1 MADRGSEAI
10 VRLPDSTKLK
20 GRTTSIDK
28 DAKCG
33 VIKLD
38 KKPGVPGLIISDKD
52 DLPNIGIYVGLSYSP
67 TWHQA
72 KEAAPYLTIIVDSD
86 KKTFRPDYAVPGAWQ
101 GGPLFDVLGH
111 VVGIHTSGGA
121 SGKTTFSRVHN
132 LKLEPPR

>member
-1 MADRGSEAI
+1 MCIR
-10 VRLPDSTKLK
+10 DS
-20 GRTTSIDK
+20 TTSIDK
-28 DAKCG
+28 ASKCG

-38 KKPGVPGLIISDKD
+38 KKPDVPGLIISGKD

-86 KKTFRPDYAVPGAWQ
+86 KNTFQPDYAVSGAWQ

-111 VVGIHTSGGA
+111 VIGIHTSGDA

-132 LKLEPPR
+132 LKL